1 MGKLKQ
7 RLVGTIVLIALS
19 VIIIPII
26 VDELPYHKTKQ
37 FRLDIP
43 ESPYKEQNG
52 KKHVHKE
59 IKVTNDLAENK
70 VAAETGMSLPAAIQ
84 RKFEDS
90 LIEKRE
96 IVNAG
101 QDKLTFA
108 HKKVAKVLV
117 PQALEPQLES
127 PIKQWVIQ
135 VGSFS
140 DKRNAISLRNKLRKD
155 GYSVFVERI
164 RHQNKEH
171 MRVRVG
177 PHVTRN
183 QAELEMRALKKS
195 SGVDGVI
202 ARYP

>member
-7 RLVGTIVLIALS
+7 RMVGTIVLIALS

-26 VDELPYHKTKQ
+26 VDELPYQKTKQ
-37 FRLDIP
+37 FQLNIP
-43 ESPYKEQNG
+43 DSPYKDRNG
-52 KKHVHKE
+52 RAHLHKE
-59 IKVTNDLAENK
+59 IKLTNDLANNQTK
-70 VAAETGMSLPAAIQ
+70 ETGMSLPAAVQ
-84 RKFEDS
+84 RNFQDS

-101 QDKLTFA
+101 KDKLTFA
-108 HKKVAKVLV
+108 HKKVSKILV
-117 PQALEPQLES
+117 PQASNKPDS
-127 PIKQWVIQ
+127 PVRQWVIQ

-140 DKRNAISLRNKLRKD
+140 EKKNALALRNRLRKE

-164 RHQNKEH
+164 KHQNREH
-171 MRVRVG
+171 LRVRVG
-177 PHVTRN
+177 PHITRN

-195 SGVDGVI
+195 SGIDGVI